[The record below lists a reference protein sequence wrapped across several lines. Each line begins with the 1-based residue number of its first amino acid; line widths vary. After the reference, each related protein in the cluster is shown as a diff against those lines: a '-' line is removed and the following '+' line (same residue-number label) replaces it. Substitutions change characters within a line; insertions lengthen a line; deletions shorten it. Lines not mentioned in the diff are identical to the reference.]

1 MFLMMRV
8 YARTREREK
17 AWKIGGWSLGGSLVT
32 APFIMMIFRKKSIWT
47 FPEVSCFFYP
57 PSLAQFAHKQVTV
70 LLLLLTYPRVDLHH
84 SPAPPSASD

>member
-1 MFLMMRV
+1 MMRV

-32 APFIMMIFRKKSIWT
+32 APFIMMIFKEKNIWT
-47 FPEVSCFFYP
+47 FPEVSCFLYP
-57 PSLAQFAHKQVTV
+57 PSATHFAHKQVTV
-70 LLLLLTYPRVDLHH
+70 LLLHVIDPRVDLHH